1 MAIRYVQPPTT
12 KPETMKYLD
21 RLLEVDSKDRN
32 TFQILLWW
40 ELRRILYNIVVL
52 VFGIISL
59 TIISA
64 IVNVQPGEDLV
75 EPFAI
80 IGFGILCNFG
90 YSLGWLTEIFR
101 KKDKKYGPKMF
112 KIGLYFTLFFVF
124 LPLAIHIVLWISRGF
139 KTMY

>member
-1 MAIRYVQPPTT
+1 
-12 KPETMKYLD
+12 MKYLD
-21 RLLEVDSKDRN
+21 RLLEVDSEDRS
-32 TFQILLWW
+32 TFQILFWW

-52 VFGIISL
+52 AFGIMSL
-59 TIISA
+59 VIISA
-64 IVNVQPGEDLV
+64 IVNVQPGEDLI

-80 IGFGILCNFG
+80 IGFGILCNLC

-112 KIGLYFTLFFVF
+112 KVGLYFTLFFVF
-124 LPLAIHIVLWISRGF
+124 LPLAIHIVLWTLRGF